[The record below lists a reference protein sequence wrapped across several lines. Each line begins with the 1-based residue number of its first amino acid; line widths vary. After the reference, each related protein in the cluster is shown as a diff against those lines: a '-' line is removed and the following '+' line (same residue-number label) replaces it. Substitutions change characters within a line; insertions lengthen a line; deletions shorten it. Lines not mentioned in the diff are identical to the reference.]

1 MTTRTQGLALGCFLV
16 VASGIFVVLTV
27 SMLFPWGRTPANAV
41 GLVVLEGPITSSRA
55 LVEEIEA
62 NRTDPSIHAV
72 VFRVD
77 SPGGEV
83 APAQEIYQALARLSE
98 EKPLVA
104 SVGGL
109 AASGAFYAA
118 VAADSILAA
127 PGSLIGSIGAI
138 IMYPTARELMEK
150 VGVSW
155 QVYKSGRLKDMGSF
169 AREPTEEEEAVF
181 DAIIADVFDQFVT
194 TVAGERRLDRD
205 VVLSVADGRVFSGR
219 QALDLGLI
227 DRLGD
232 LRAAVNSA
240 ASLSGLGVDPPL
252 VRKRRPRIPALE
264 ILDELFR
271 DQTRA
276 TWGPRVEYRLR

>member
-1 MTTRTQGLALGCFLV
+1 
-16 VASGIFVVLTV
+16 
-27 SMLFPWGRTPANAV
+27 MLFPWGRTPANAV

-109 AASGAFYAA
+109 AASGGFYAA
-118 VAADSILAA
+118 VAADSIFAA
-127 PGSLIGSIGAI
+127 SGSLIGSIGAVI
-138 IMYPTARELMEK
+138 LVPTARELMEK
-150 VGVSW
+150 VGVEW
-155 QVYKSGRLKDMGSF
+155 HVYKSGRLKDMGSF

-181 DAIIADVFDQFVT
+181 DGIIADVFDQFVAA
-194 TVAGERRLDRD
+194 VAEERGMDRET
-205 VVLSVADGRVFSGR
+205 VLSLADGRVFSGR

-227 DRLGD
+227 DRIGD

-240 ASLSGLGVDPPL
+240 AALGGLAPDPPV
-252 VRKRRPRIPALE
+252 VRKRRPRIPVLE

-271 DQTRA
+271 DQARA
-276 TWGPRVEYRLR
+276 SWGPRVEYRLR